1 VSENS
6 QVRVMASITSG
17 SFSAPA
23 ASRNRESGLRANIGA
38 FWRQFFVRAFD
49 PYRPELHYMRG
60 PGPACRAKQ
69 GALSPEVQSMLVE
82 IRAAKA
88 IQRRRPF

>member
-1 VSENS
+1 
-6 QVRVMASITSG
+6 MANVT
-17 SFSAPA
+17 SAPLSP
-23 ASRNRESGLRANIGA
+23 ASRRDRETGLLAEIGT
-38 FWRQFFVRAFD
+38 FWRLFFVRAFD

-69 GALSPEVQSMLVE
+69 TALSPQVQSMLVE

-88 IQRRRPF
+88 IGKALRSPARS

>member
-1 VSENS
+1 
-6 QVRVMASITSG
+6 MATITSG

-23 ASRNRESGLRANIGA
+23 ASRNRESRLRAGLGG

-69 GALSPEVQSMLVE
+69 RALSPEVKSMIVE
-82 IRAAKA
+82 IQAAKV
-88 IQRRRPF
+88 RRRAF

>member
-1 VSENS
+1 
-6 QVRVMASITSG
+6 MASIISASLPRSAAGRDQQSG
-17 SFSAPA
+17 ATAEFRS
-23 ASRNRESGLRANIGA
+23 
-38 FWRQFFVRAFD
+38 FWRQFFTRAFN

-69 GALSPEVQSMLVE
+69 SALSPAVQSMVAE

-88 IQRRRPF
+88 LRDKARQAS

>member
-1 VSENS
+1 MAIIASES
-6 QVRVMASITSG
+6 LST
-17 SFSAPA
+17 A
-23 ASRNRESGLRANIGA
+23 ADRGKRESGALGDFRS
-38 FWRQFFVRAFD
+38 FWHQFFVRAFD

-69 GALSPEVQSMLVE
+69 TALSPAVQSMVVE

-88 IQRRRPF
+88 PRSPARS

>member
-1 VSENS
+1 
-6 QVRVMASITSG
+6 MANPN
-17 SFSAPA
+17 SAP
-23 ASRNRESGLRANIGA
+23 RNEAKDREAGLWAEIADFFRL
-38 FWRQFFVRAFD
+38 FFVRAFD

-69 GALSPEVQSMLVE
+69 TALSPAVQTMVAE

-88 IQRRRPF
+88 LRTAKALETSRSL